1 MKLDLD
7 RLRES
12 FEVLND
18 KGRVDNALGEVVL
31 LLTSWQVNKFKWGS
45 GGKDNI
51 AEVQL
56 DDVKGDVVMGVL
68 KRLGNATIDLS
79 KENKQMLVFLKGMVN
94 YAIMD
99 VRRAIKRS
107 DGNRD
112 VVELENMENG
122 FDADDV
128 GEEAIFDLVLDVRVN
143 GEIPRELGY

>member
-112 VVELENMENG
+112 VIELENMENG